1 MNVKVGL
8 IGVFDMLKFKNLRKN
23 RAEMIASA
31 EAKPLPGTYR
41 VNELAKRLHPAA
53 QYLKIAEIVQETHDA
68 KSFVLVPDEEAGTR
82 ELAPFKAGSYINV
95 RTTLAGSVA
104 RRTYSL
110 SSSPKEALE
119 GKYRITVKLKEGGFL
134 SAWLHNEAKVGDKLT
149 ATEPGGHVTHSGIR
163 DCKKVVALAGGSGIT
178 PFMSMAK
185 AIDEGTEDFEMT
197 LLYGARTEADHV
209 FRSDFDAIAAR
220 CPKVKVVYVLS
231 EEQKEGFEAGF
242 ITAELIK
249 KYAGA
254 EQFSIYAVG
263 PGAMCDF
270 LDRELPK
277 LGLAQKFIRMERTE
291 DVCDAGEVKDYT
303 LTVHYRDELHTI
315 PARSDETVL
324 TAFERAGLAVNNKCR
339 VGYCGFCRSRLV
351 KGEYHANRY
360 EQLRIADKQFHY
372 FHPCCSYPMS
382 DMEIEV
388 YSR

>member
-119 GKYRITVKLKEGGFL
+119 GKYRITVKLKDGGFL

-197 LLYGARTEADHV
+197 LLYGARTEADLV
-209 FRSDFDAIAAR
+209 FRADFDAIAAR

>member
-197 LLYGARTEADHV
+197 LLYGARTEADLV

-220 CPKVKVVYVLS
+220 CPKVKFVYVLS

>member
-8 IGVFDMLKFKNLRKN
+8 IGVFDMLKFKNLRKY

-41 VNELAKRLHPAA
+41 VNELAKRLHPTA
-53 QYLKIAEIVQETHDA
+53 QHLKIAEIIDETHDA
-68 KSFVLVPDEEAGTR
+68 KSFVLVPDKEKGTTA
-82 ELAPFKAGSYINV
+82 LAPFKAGSYINV
-95 RTTLAGSVA
+95 RTMLAGSVA

-119 GKYRITVKLKEGGFL
+119 AALEMASDMGFT
-134 SAWLHNEAKVGDKLT
+134 D
-149 ATEPGGHVTHSGIR
+149 PGGHITYSRIR
-163 DCKKVVALAGGSGIT
+163 DCKRVVALAGGSGIT

-185 AIDEGTEDFEMT
+185 AIEEGSENFELI
-197 LLYGARTEADHV
+197 LLYGARTEADLV
-209 FRSDFDAIAAR
+209 FKADFDAIAKATS
-220 CPKVKVVYVLS
+220 KVKPVYVLS
-231 EEQKEGFEAGF
+231 EEEKAGYEHGF
-242 ITAELIK
+242 ITAELVK
-249 KYAGA
+249 KYAGT
-254 EQFSIYAVG
+254 EPYSIYVVG

-270 LDRELPK
+270 LDKELPK

-291 DVCDAGEVKDYT
+291 DVYDAGAPKNYT
-303 LTVHYRDELHTI
+303 LTVHYRDEVLTV

-339 VGYCGFCRSRLV
+339 VGYCGFCRSRLI
-351 KGEYHANRY
+351 KGEYHASRY
-360 EQLRIADKQFHY
+360 ERLRIADTQYHY

-388 YSR
+388 YSK

>member
-197 LLYGARTEADHV
+197 LLYGARTEADLV
-209 FRSDFDAIAAR
+209 FRADFDAIAAR

-231 EEQKEGFEAGF
+231 EEQKEGFEACF

-315 PARSDETVL
+315 TARSDETVL

>member
-41 VNELAKRLHPAA
+41 VNELAKRLHPTA

-197 LLYGARTEADHV
+197 LLYGARTEADLV
-209 FRSDFDAIAAR
+209 FRADFDAIAAR

-382 DMEIEV
+382 DIEIEV

>member
-41 VNELAKRLHPAA
+41 VNELAKRLHPTA

-197 LLYGARTEADHV
+197 LLYGARTEADLV
-209 FRSDFDAIAAR
+209 FRADFDAIAAR

-263 PGAMCDF
+263 PGAMCDL

>member
-53 QYLKIAEIVQETHDA
+53 QYLKVAEIVQETHDA

-110 SSSPKEALE
+110 SSSPKVALE

-197 LLYGARTEADHV
+197 LLYGARTEADLV
-209 FRSDFDAIAAR
+209 FRADFDAIAAR

>member
-197 LLYGARTEADHV
+197 LLYGARTEADLV

-242 ITAELIK
+242 ITSELIK

>member
-197 LLYGARTEADHV
+197 LLYGARTEADLV

-249 KYAGA
+249 RYAGA

>member
-163 DCKKVVALAGGSGIT
+163 DCKKVIALAGGSGIT

-197 LLYGARTEADHV
+197 LLYGARTEADLV
-209 FRSDFDAIAAR
+209 FRADFDAIAAR

>member
-41 VNELAKRLHPAA
+41 VNELAKRLHPTA

-95 RTTLAGSVA
+95 RPPLAGSVA

-197 LLYGARTEADHV
+197 LLYGARTEADLV
-209 FRSDFDAIAAR
+209 FRADFDAIAAR

>member
-185 AIDEGTEDFEMT
+185 AIDEGTEGFEMT
-197 LLYGARTEADHV
+197 LLYGARTEADLV
-209 FRSDFDAIAAR
+209 FRADFDAIAAR

>member
-163 DCKKVVALAGGSGIT
+163 DCKKVVALAGGCGIT

-197 LLYGARTEADHV
+197 LLYGARTEADLV
-209 FRSDFDAIAAR
+209 FRADFDAIAAR

>member
-197 LLYGARTEADHV
+197 LLYGARTEADLV
-209 FRSDFDAIAAR
+209 FRADFDAIAAR

-263 PGAMCDF
+263 PGAMCDL

>member
-41 VNELAKRLHPAA
+41 VNELAKRLHPTA
-53 QYLKIAEIVQETHDA
+53 QYLTIAEIVQETHDA

-197 LLYGARTEADHV
+197 LLYGARTEADLV
-209 FRSDFDAIAAR
+209 FRADFDAIAAR

>member
-41 VNELAKRLHPAA
+41 VNELAKRLHPTA

-185 AIDEGTEDFEMT
+185 ALDEGTEDFEMT
-197 LLYGARTEADHV
+197 LLYGARTEADLV
-209 FRSDFDAIAAR
+209 FRADFDAIAAR

>member
-197 LLYGARTEADHV
+197 LLYGARTEADLV
-209 FRSDFDAIAAR
+209 FRADFDAIAAR

-249 KYAGA
+249 KYAGS

>member
-68 KSFVLVPDEEAGTR
+68 KSFVLVPNEEAGTR

-197 LLYGARTEADHV
+197 LLYGARTEADLV
-209 FRSDFDAIAAR
+209 FRADFDAIAAR

>member
-41 VNELAKRLHPAA
+41 VNELAKRLHPTA

-197 LLYGARTEADHV
+197 LLYGARTEADLV
-209 FRSDFDAIAAR
+209 FRAYFDAIAAR

>member
-185 AIDEGTEDFEMT
+185 AIDEGTEGFEMT
-197 LLYGARTEADHV
+197 LLYGARTEADLV
-209 FRSDFDAIAAR
+209 FRADFDAIAAR

-303 LTVHYRDELHTI
+303 LTVRYRDELHTI

>member
-134 SAWLHNEAKVGDKLT
+134 SAWLHNEAKVGDTLT

-197 LLYGARTEADHV
+197 LLYGARTEADLV
-209 FRSDFDAIAAR
+209 FRADFDAIAAR

>member
-149 ATEPGGHVTHSGIR
+149 ATEPGGHATHSGIR

-197 LLYGARTEADHV
+197 LLYGARTEADLV
-209 FRSDFDAIAAR
+209 FRADFDAIAAR

>member
-163 DCKKVVALAGGSGIT
+163 DCKHVVALAGGSGIT

-185 AIDEGTEDFEMT
+185 AIDEGTENFEMT
-197 LLYGARTEADHV
+197 LLYGARTEADLV

>member
-197 LLYGARTEADHV
+197 LLYGARTEADLV
-209 FRSDFDAIAAR
+209 FRADFDAIAAR

-324 TAFERAGLAVNNKCR
+324 IAFERAGLAVNNKCR

>member
-31 EAKPLPGTYR
+31 EDKPLPGTYR

-197 LLYGARTEADHV
+197 LLYGARTEADLV
-209 FRSDFDAIAAR
+209 FRADFDAIAAR

-249 KYAGA
+249 KYAGS

>member
-197 LLYGARTEADHV
+197 LLYGARTEADLV
-209 FRSDFDAIAAR
+209 FRADFDAIAAR

-277 LGLAQKFIRMERTE
+277 LGLAQKFLRMERTE

>member
-185 AIDEGTEDFEMT
+185 ALDEGTEDFEMT
-197 LLYGARTEADHV
+197 LLYGARTEADLV
-209 FRSDFDAIAAR
+209 FRADFDAIAAR

-360 EQLRIADKQFHY
+360 ERLRIADKQFHY

>member
-197 LLYGARTEADHV
+197 LLYGARTEADLV
-209 FRSDFDAIAAR
+209 FRADFDAIAAR

-231 EEQKEGFEAGF
+231 EEHKEGFEAGF

>member
-68 KSFVLVPDEEAGTR
+68 KSFVLVPDEEAGMR

-197 LLYGARTEADHV
+197 LLYGARTEADLV
-209 FRSDFDAIAAR
+209 FRADFDAIAAR

-360 EQLRIADKQFHY
+360 ERLRIADKQFHY

>member
-53 QYLKIAEIVQETHDA
+53 QYLKVAEIVQETHDA

-185 AIDEGTEDFEMT
+185 AIDEGTEGFEMT
-197 LLYGARTEADHV
+197 LLYGARTEADLV
-209 FRSDFDAIAAR
+209 FRANFDTIAAR

>member
-197 LLYGARTEADHV
+197 LLYGARTEADLV
-209 FRSDFDAIAAR
+209 FRADFDAIAAR

-382 DMEIEV
+382 GMEIEV

>member
-41 VNELAKRLHPAA
+41 VNELAKRLHPTA

-197 LLYGARTEADHV
+197 LLYGARTEADLV
-209 FRSDFDAIAAR
+209 FRADFDAIAAR

-382 DMEIEV
+382 DMGIEV

>member
-41 VNELAKRLHPAA
+41 VNELAKRLHPTA

-185 AIDEGTEDFEMT
+185 AIDEGTENFEMT
-197 LLYGARTEADHV
+197 LLYGARTEADLV

-263 PGAMCDF
+263 PGAMCDL

>member
-197 LLYGARTEADHV
+197 LLYGARTEADLV
-209 FRSDFDAIAAR
+209 FRADFDAIAAR

-303 LTVHYRDELHTI
+303 LTVRYRDELHTI